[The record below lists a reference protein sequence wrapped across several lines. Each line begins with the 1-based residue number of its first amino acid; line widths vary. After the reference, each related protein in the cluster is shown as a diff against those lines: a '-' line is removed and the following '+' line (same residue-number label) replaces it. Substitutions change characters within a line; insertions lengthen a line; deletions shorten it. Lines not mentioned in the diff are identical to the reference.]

1 MRAVDTN
8 VLIYIQDSRDLVKQA
23 KASALVASLTDG
35 VLLWQVACEF
45 LAASRK
51 LAAIGYDQKQAF
63 QDLAALRQVWTI
75 VLPSSAVLDRAE
87 SLTGRFS
94 LSFWDSVL
102 IAACLEGGIQ
112 HFYSEDFDAYSNIDG
127 LRISN
132 PFI

>member
-8 VLIYIQDSRDLVKQA
+8 VLIYIHDPRDLVKQA

-35 VLLWQVACEF
+35 ALLWQVACEF

-51 LAAIGYDQKQAF
+51 LATTGYNQKQAF
-63 QDLAALRQVWTI
+63 QDLTALRQVWTM
-75 VLPSSAVLDRAE
+75 VVPSSLVLDRAE
-87 SLTGRFS
+87 FLTGRFS
-94 LSFWDSVL
+94 LSFWDSMI

-127 LRISN
+127 MQISN